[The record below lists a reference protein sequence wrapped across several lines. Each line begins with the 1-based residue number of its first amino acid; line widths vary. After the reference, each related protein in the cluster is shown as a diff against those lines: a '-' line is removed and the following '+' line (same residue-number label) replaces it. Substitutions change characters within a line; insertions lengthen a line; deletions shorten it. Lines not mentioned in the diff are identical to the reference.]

1 MTFTADT
8 IDHGNGEAMTEA
20 TPTAKKLL
28 TSFDPSNPEGR
39 GGGFVVPTV
48 ENERIRFFDLKSKR
62 FSEFAMMV
70 YVGRQI
76 TANDLFAKLV
86 DTGRH
91 IPNVEETM
99 RMLSRYILCL
109 SNYKVGNVLLIEPSD
124 SDAFQFVKLADTP
137 SAASRSIGSGD
148 RD

>member
-1 MTFTADT
+1 
-8 IDHGNGEAMTEA
+8 
-20 TPTAKKLL
+20 
-28 TSFDPSNPEGR
+28 
-39 GGGFVVPTV
+39 
-48 ENERIRFFDLKSKR
+48 
-62 FSEFAMMV
+62 
-70 YVGRQI
+70 
-76 TANDLFAKLV
+76 
-86 DTGRH
+86 
-91 IPNVEETM
+91 M